1 MRKDSKRLEYMRL
14 YDVIK
19 NKVRLLFSSI
29 VYRMDFIVATT
40 YAEYNMYLSGLII
53 QVNEA
58 ITRWNRVVRV
68 QV

>member
-1 MRKDSKRLEYMRL
+1 MRKDSKRREYMRL
-14 YDVIK
+14 YSLIK

-58 ITRWNRVVRV
+58 ITRWIRFVRV
-68 QV
+68 

>member
-1 MRKDSKRLEYMRL
+1 MRKGSKRREYMRL

-58 ITRWNRVVRV
+58 ITRWIRVVRV
-68 QV
+68 

>member
-1 MRKDSKRLEYMRL
+1 MRL

-58 ITRWNRVVRV
+58 ITRSIRVVRV
-68 QV
+68 

>member
-1 MRKDSKRLEYMRL
+1 MRL
-14 YDVIK
+14 YDLIK

-58 ITRWNRVVRV
+58 VTRLIRVVRV
-68 QV
+68 

>member
-1 MRKDSKRLEYMRL
+1 MRKDSKRREYMRL

-58 ITRWNRVVRV
+58 ITRWIRVVRV
-68 QV
+68 

>member
-1 MRKDSKRLEYMRL
+1 MRL
-14 YDVIK
+14 YDLIK

-29 VYRMDFIVATT
+29 VYRMDSIVATT

-58 ITRWNRVVRV
+58 VTRLIRVVRV
-68 QV
+68 

>member
-1 MRKDSKRLEYMRL
+1 MRKDSKRREYMRL

-58 ITRWNRVVRV
+58 ITRWIQVVRV
-68 QV
+68 

>member
-1 MRKDSKRLEYMRL
+1 MRKYSKRREYMRL

-19 NKVRLLFSSI
+19 NKLRLLFSSI

-58 ITRWNRVVRV
+58 ITRWIRVVRV
-68 QV
+68 